1 MDDKRSF
8 RPMRRVPPVNE
19 QAQGNLQEEWML
31 RSISALNTIA
41 AAAMALSA
49 WATTAQAAD
58 ATKVALV
65 PGGPHPYFAAWEK
78 AGQDAMKDFNLGA
91 ADYRVPQKWEL
102 SLQNSLLESLLSQ
115 GYNAF
120 LVFPGDPVGS
130 NSTVQELTENGA
142 PVIAT
147 AGCLKEPTTASFC
160 FGTDT
165 GNSAY
170 LGTKELIK
178 AMGGKGRIAHFT
190 GFLVDPNTQLRM
202 DAVEKAAK
210 ETNGA
215 VSVVQVI
222 ADIDAPE
229 PAEEKISAYL
239 AAHAGDVDGIV
250 TTAWVPAVVS
260 ANALR
265 KIGDKRIK
273 MVGIDHDEVVLKAIK
288 DGYVDGTMLQN
299 PYGQGFIGSYAL
311 DKLRHG
317 CKVKADAPF
326 KTITLTNRFI
336 DSGTVYADKNAV
348 DDYVASMQAIT
359 KKIFADFEKTYLTC
373 S

>member
-1 MDDKRSF
+1 
-8 RPMRRVPPVNE
+8 
-19 QAQGNLQEEWML
+19 ML
-31 RSISALNTIA
+31 RSQSALKMLA
-41 AAAMALSA
+41 AAGLALA
-49 WATTAQAAD
+49 GWAAPAAAAD

-65 PGGPHPYFAAWEK
+65 PGGPHPYFSAWEK
-78 AGQDAMKDFNLGA
+78 AGQDAMKDFKLGA

-102 SLQNSLLESLLSQ
+102 SQQNSLLESLLSQ

-130 NSTVQELTENGA
+130 NSTVGELTENGA

-147 AGCLKEPTTASFC
+147 AGCLKEPTTALFC

-178 AMGGKGRIAHFT
+178 AMGGKGRIAHFA
-190 GFLVDPNTQLRM
+190 GFLVDPNTQLRI

-215 VSVVQVI
+215 VKVVQVI
-222 ADIDAPE
+222 TDIDAPE
-229 PAEEKISAYL
+229 PAEEKINAYL

-250 TTAWVPAVVS
+250 TTAWVPAVVAS
-260 ANALR
+260 NALR

-288 DGYVDGTMLQN
+288 DGFVNGTMLQN
-299 PYGQGFIGSYAL
+299 PYGQGYIGSYAL
-311 DKLRHG
+311 DRIRNG

-326 KTITLTNRFI
+326 KTIALTNRFI
-336 DSGTVYADKNAV
+336 DSGTVYADKDAV
-348 DDYVASMQAIT
+348 DNYVGSMQAIT
-359 KKIFADFEKTYLTC
+359 KKIFADFASTYLTC
-373 S
+373 P

>member
-1 MDDKRSF
+1 M
-8 RPMRRVPPVNE
+8 
-19 QAQGNLQEEWML
+19 
-31 RSISALNTIA
+31 
-41 AAAMALSA
+41 
-49 WATTAQAAD
+49 
-58 ATKVALV
+58 
-65 PGGPHPYFAAWEK
+65 
-78 AGQDAMKDFNLGA
+78 
-91 ADYRVPQKWEL
+91 
-102 SLQNSLLESLLSQ
+102 
-115 GYNAF
+115 
-120 LVFPGDPVGS
+120 FPGDPVGS

-147 AGCLKEPTTASFC
+147 AGCLKEPTTALFC

-190 GFLVDPNTQLRM
+190 GFLVDPNTQLRI

-215 VSVVQVI
+215 VTRR
-222 ADIDAPE
+222 
-229 PAEEKISAYL
+229 
-239 AAHAGDVDGIV
+239 AGDRRHRRAGARGRENQRLSRRPRRDVDGIV

-288 DGYVDGTMLQN
+288 DGFVNGTMLQN
-299 PYGQGFIGSYAL
+299 PYGQGYIGSYAL
-311 DKLRHG
+311 DRIRNG

-326 KTITLTNRFI
+326 KTIALTNRFI
-336 DSGTVYADKNAV
+336 DSGTVYADKDAV
-348 DDYVASMQAIT
+348 DNYVGSMQSIT
-359 KKIFADFEKTYLTC
+359 KKIFAEFEKTYLTC